1 MSILTSP
8 FLAQGTNQSL
18 IPDEVSI
25 VILQD
30 GGEGHGANVF
40 IILNSIRTNPVKL
53 ELVFFVGH

>member
-8 FLAQGTNQSL
+8 FFAQGTNQSL
-18 IPDEVSI
+18 IPDKVSV

-30 GGEGHGANVF
+30 RGEGHGANVF
-40 IILNSIRTNPVKL
+40 IILNSIHTNPVEL

>member
-18 IPDEVSI
+18 IPDEVRI

-40 IILNSIRTNPVKL
+40 IILNSIHTNPVEL